1 MSTRAAERQLV
12 EGKLR
17 VLRAGAFSACAV
29 SLAAVAHLLAGGTAP
44 SPILLAGLGL
54 LLAPVAVLS
63 AGKLHRPAAVGTAMV
78 AVQTALHWLFGQ
90 FGPAADC
97 AQMSSHLSHPGM
109 AHPGS
114 LVCQDNPAMTMAG
127 SSPLM
132 VLAHL
137 SAAALLGLLLS
148 KGETALW
155 RMLSWIFPKLPARF
169 RPLPVRARLRRTA
182 SRRTAPLRP
191 EPLTGAV
198 GRRGPPRSPAIF
210 A

>member
-29 SLAAVAHLLAGGTAP
+29 SLAAVAHLLAGGIAP
-44 SPILLAGLGL
+44 SPVLLAALAL
-54 LLAPVAVLS
+54 ILAPIAVLS
-63 AGKLHRPAAVGTAMV
+63 AGKLRRPTTVGTAMI
-78 AVQTALHWLFGQ
+78 AVQTGLHWLFGQ

-97 AQMSSHLSHPGM
+97 VQMSSHLGHPGM
-109 AHPGS
+109 TQAGS
-114 LVCQDNPAMTMAG
+114 MVCQDHPAMTMG
-127 SSPLM
+127 TSSPLM
-132 VLAHL
+132 LLAHL

-155 RMLSWIFPKLPARF
+155 RMLSWIFPKLPGRF
-169 RPLPVRARLRRTA
+169 RPLPVPTRLRRTA
-182 SRRTAPLRP
+182 SRRTVPLRP
-191 EPLTGAV
+191 EPLIGAV
-198 GRRGPPRSPAIF
+198 GRRGPPCPSAIF